1 MKKRRGNTATS
12 AAAAAAALII
22 GGGAAV
28 GSINAIVPTTIMGY
42 PSVVEAASSPS
53 AGIRGGNTNIA
64 ASNKRIENQRRPAI
78 LDSHQADKIQKW
90 KEDRS
95 SRSKRLL
102 SSSSNN
108 NDDEQQI
115 NKNTNKKNLGSV
127 LPHVTPSGKR
137 RLYEYMTINHK
148 KES

>member
-1 MKKRRGNTATS
+1 MKKRRGTTATS
-12 AAAAAAALII
+12 TAAAAAALII

-28 GSINAIVPTTIMGY
+28 GSINAIVPTTIMA
-42 PSVVEAASSPS
+42 AASSPS
-53 AGIRGGNTNIA
+53 AGIRGSNNIA
-64 ASNKRIENQRRPAI
+64 QNKRIDNQRRPAI

-95 SRSKRLL
+95 RSSNRLL
-102 SSSSNN
+102 SSSSNSN
-108 NDDEQQI
+108 YDDEQQI
-115 NKNTNKKNLGSV
+115 NQNQNKKALGSV